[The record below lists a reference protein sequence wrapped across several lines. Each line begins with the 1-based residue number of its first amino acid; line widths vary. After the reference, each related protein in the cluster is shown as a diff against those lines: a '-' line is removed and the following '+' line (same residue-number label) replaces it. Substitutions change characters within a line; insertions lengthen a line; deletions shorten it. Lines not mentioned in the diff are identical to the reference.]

1 MMHLMAL
8 TEEQREAE
16 VAAALADAGY
26 TAEQVRFYRL
36 DHLGEDDHVG
46 AAWYRPGMRIP
57 DDSRNFRDDNQRAQA
72 NEDDA
77 RGTHRIIVPAHPT
90 NAVIFAAL
98 LRHELEHARQFDHLR
113 GRITDLHDFVEH
125 DVLPEV
131 AGSLDGCGG
140 ALINAIP
147 TEVDCNAAASV
158 YIAERF
164 SEPEVQ
170 AVRDD
175 RNRRQLACS
184 LLPPP
189 AFDTLPA
196 RMIAFAYIHRAAV
209 EAHAERRGFDVRSI
223 LRLYDGADDLWQLLE
238 QAR

>member
-1 MMHLMAL
+1 MMRPVPL
-8 TEEQREAE
+8 TDEQREAE
-16 VAAALADAGY
+16 ISAALTDAGY
-26 TAEQVRFYRL
+26 AAGQVRFYLL
-36 DHLGEDDHVG
+36 DHLGGDDHVG

-72 NEDDA
+72 NDDDV
-77 RGTHRIIVPAHPT
+77 RGMHRIIVPARPT
-90 NAVIFAAL
+90 SAVIFAAL

-113 GRITDLHDFVEH
+113 GRITDLHDFLEH

-131 AGSLDGCGG
+131 AGGLDGCGG

-158 YIAERF
+158 YISERF
-164 SEPEVQ
+164 SASEVQ
-170 AVRDD
+170 AVRDN

-189 AFDTLPA
+189 AMDTLPT
-196 RMIAFAYIHRAAV
+196 RMIAFAYIYRTAV
-209 EAHAERRGFDVRSI
+209 EAHAQRRGFDVRSI
-223 LRLYDGADDLWQLLE
+223 LRLYDGADDIWQSLE
-238 QAR
+238 QAG